1 MKNKNKT
8 VHNFQTTFGNHPK
21 RSKFYR
27 NHNHLTTM
35 NSADLVPIYWDEVL
49 PGDTFNIKTNLL
61 VRQNTMIK
69 PVMDNSQIDITYFFV
84 PNRIIWDDWKYFM
97 GENPVSAWAAKTDI
111 PMPLLTSPTGG
122 FEQGTI
128 ADYMGIPIK
137 KSGLAVSSLP
147 IRAYTL
153 IFNEWWRD
161 ENLQQ
166 PSNLSVESVNTVG
179 TNGKNQITDIQTAG
193 YPAKSNKLH
202 DYFTSALPAP
212 QKGEAVKIALGTLA
226 EVIASETQTTL
237 NANPIAYTHG
247 GFTPVTGTNYT
258 ATLQGKTQGGI
269 QASVSAINSTTI
281 TSGTTNLAIPN
292 NLYADLSKA
301 TAITINELRNAA
313 TLQQMLELDARG
325 GTRYTEYI
333 KSHFGID
340 SGDARQQR
348 PEYLGGFT
356 QPISINQI
364 AQTSASTDNTKPLGT
379 LAAWSHTV
387 GQNPNTV
394 NKTFTEHGIIIG
406 LATIR
411 YKHSYQQGIEKAWLR
426 TSKYDYYDP
435 IFANIGEQ
443 PILNEEIYAQGTSKD
458 KETFGFKEPWA
469 EYRYKPNRISGQMR
483 STATTPLDYWHYGD
497 NYNNLPTL
505 SDAWIRE
512 DATNIDRTLAIKST
526 GNNSE
531 PQYTTDFNFEIKV
544 ERPIPTYSIPGLKR
558 I

>member
-1 MKNKNKT
+1 MKNRNKT
-8 VHNFQTTFGNHPK
+8 IHNFQTTFGNHPK

-84 PNRIIWDDWKYFM
+84 PTRIVWDDWKYFM
-97 GENPVSAWAAKTDI
+97 GENPISAWADKTVY
-111 PMPLLTSPTGG
+111 PMPQIVAPAGG
-122 FEQGTI
+122 FETGTI

-137 KSGLAVSSLP
+137 KSNLSVCSLP

-166 PSNLSVESVNTVG
+166 PSNLTVESVNTQG
-179 TNGKNQITDIQTAG
+179 TNGKNQITDIQTGG

-212 QKGEAVKIALGTLA
+212 QKGEAVKIALGSLA
-226 EVIASETQTTL
+226 EIHAKPEQYDTTKD
-237 NANPIAYTHG
+237 P
-247 GFTPVTGTNYT
+247 
-258 ATLQGKTQGGI
+258 ATLMF
-269 QASVSAINSTTI
+269 TTI
-281 TSGTTNLAIPN
+281 TQGEASPLYYANTTNLNAAGLKTAGNEIPISQVKQN
-292 NLYADLSKA
+292 AQFTNLYADLSKA
-301 TAITINELRNAA
+301 TAITINEFRNAA

-356 QPISINQI
+356 QSISINQV

-379 LAAWSHTV
+379 LGAWSHTM
-387 GQNPNTV
+387 GQHSKTV
-394 NKTFTEHGIIIG
+394 NKTFTEHGYIIG
-406 LATIR
+406 IATIR

-426 TSKYDYYDP
+426 SSKYDFYDP

-443 PILNEEIYAQGTSKD
+443 PILNAEIYAQGNDTD
-458 KETFGFKEPWA
+458 KGTFGFKEPWA

-483 STATTPLDYWHYGD
+483 SQATTPLDYWHYGD

-526 GNNSE
+526 GTNSE
-531 PQYTTDFNFEIKV
+531 PQYTTDFNFEIQV